1 MSGKYDTV
9 SKDLTDVNPA
19 DLLAVLGQARPSE
32 RVRSIDA
39 DLSSIVTSADKVIWV
54 DDPQPWILHAEF
66 HTYWDGELPFHLNVR
81 NALLRKRHMISVASV
96 VFLLRPLADATNLTG
111 VHRNETPIGK
121 PSDFHY
127 EVVRMWTLAPE
138 TILNGPLS
146 MLPYAPLCGVDESG
160 IAAVV
165 AQMKERI
172 TAEAAPPLAGKLW
185 AATYVLMGL
194 QFKEETIKQLLSGVQ
209 TMRESVTYQAIL
221 REGREEEARKL
232 LIRAAKKRLGI
243 PDAATLEKLNSICE
257 LSTLED
263 MVERVA
269 DVESWQQLLG
279 LS

>member
-1 MSGKYDTV
+1 
-9 SKDLTDVNPA
+9 
-19 DLLAVLGQARPSE
+19 
-32 RVRSIDA
+32 
-39 DLSSIVTSADKVIWV
+39 
-54 DDPQPWILHAEF
+54 
-66 HTYWDGELPFHLNVR
+66 
-81 NALLRKRHMISVASV
+81 
-96 VFLLRPLADATNLTG
+96 
-111 VHRNETPIGK
+111 
-121 PSDFHY
+121 
-127 EVVRMWTLAPE
+127 
-138 TILNGPLS
+138 
-146 MLPYAPLCGVDESG
+146 
-160 IAAVV
+160 
-165 AQMKERI
+165 
-172 TAEAAPPLAGKLW
+172 
-185 AATYVLMGL
+185 MGL